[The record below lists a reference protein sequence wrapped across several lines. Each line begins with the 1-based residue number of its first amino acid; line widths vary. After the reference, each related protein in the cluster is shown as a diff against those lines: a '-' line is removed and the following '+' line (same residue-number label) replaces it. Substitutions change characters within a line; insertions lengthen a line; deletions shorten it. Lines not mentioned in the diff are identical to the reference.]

1 MKTNLKFYLALFQ
14 RYSNDDQQTKGSLFQ
29 QMKQDIELIKSF
41 GTKAGFK
48 NN

>member
-29 QMKQDIELIKSF
+29 KMKQDIELIKSF
-41 GTKAGFK
+41 GAKSAFH